1 MRLPCA
7 EEAIVTRKKIEHYLL
22 CFDHPTGRFKA
33 EFFSG
38 YGFSVDSW
46 NVLADALT
54 RHATAHDVA
63 ELVDSAFGTKYIIE
77 GSLDAPDG
85 RRPFVRVVWFVERGE
100 TAPRLV
106 TAYPC

>member
-7 EEAIVTRKKIEHYLL
+7 EEVIVTRKKIEQYLL

-33 EFFSG
+33 EFF
-38 YGFSVDSW
+38 
-46 NVLADALT
+46 AALR

-63 ELVDSAFGTKYIIE
+63 EVVDSAFGTKYITE
-77 GSLDAPDG
+77 GLLDAPDG
-85 RRPFVRVVWFVERGE
+85 RHPFVRVVWFVERGE